1 MRLKQTIFLV
11 LSCCLALGAGVL
23 GFWFGPEVSKYT
35 QNLPEPVLAATAIDQ
50 NSSGIIPTVFAS
62 AEMYK
67 DFFDYPRPTIDPSG
81 TIMSLVL
88 PHHLVAGNYISGVF
102 GTMKNLRPP
111 VVVVIGPNHPQTGGS
126 FILSSKLGWKTEAG
140 VLSVDSPII
149 DSLVDSNLVGI
160 DDAVLTNEH
169 SVGALAPFI
178 KNAWPN
184 TKIVPLIIKNIKNDE
199 LVNGL
204 ASKLY
209 EILPKGSLVI
219 ASVDFSHY
227 LPKTV
232 ANFHD
237 DLSINVLSTGDIGRI
252 KKMEIDSQ
260 NSIRALLTYN
270 SIVGAQKFT
279 LAHHTNSADILKQ
292 NDLVETT
299 SHVMGFF
306 SRENRSEEPIVS
318 LQLFGDMMLERSVE
332 KSFGKSGLDYVF
344 KNLKGQENRFFY
356 GMDLLLANLE
366 GPFAPA
372 RVKTSKS
379 IAFRFNPELGSQ
391 LKRYGFTG
399 FSLANN
405 HTLDMGIKNVDFTRK
420 VLTDNGLAYFGYQTK
435 EGSEYSWV
443 AGEKEGL
450 PEKVA
455 FIGLNNT
462 EHALNMVKVKESIE
476 TSKKEAR
483 YVVVYMHWGNE
494 YQRISNASQ
503 RELGHWFIDNGV
515 TAVIGMH
522 PHVIEEMEIY
532 KGHPIFYSLGNFVFD
547 QYFSKDTQEG
557 VSVGL
562 NLQSGQ
568 VKDVYVFP
576 FYAVKSQDSLMGG
589 KRQADFFNWWN
600 KNSRL
605 DGKSFEN
612 NKLELN

>member
-1 MRLKQTIFLV
+1 MRFKQAAFLI
-11 LSCCLALGAGVL
+11 LSVCLAFGAGAL
-23 GFWFGPEVSKYT
+23 GFWFGPEIGKYT
-35 QNLPEPVLAATAIDQ
+35 KELPEPVLAATVNQ
-50 NSSGIIPTVFAS
+50 NSTDVIPAIFAPE
-62 AEMYK
+62 EMYK
-67 DFFDYPRPTIDPSG
+67 DFFDYPRPTIAPSG

-88 PHHLVAGNYISGVF
+88 PHHLVAGNYMAGVF
-102 GTMKNLRPP
+102 GVMKNLRPP
-111 VVVVIGPNHPQTGGS
+111 VVVVIGPNHFQAGNS
-126 FILSSKLGWKTEAG
+126 FILSSKLGWKTEVG
-140 VLSVDSPII
+140 VLSSNSQII
-149 DSLVDSNLVGI
+149 DSLVSSNLVSL
-160 DDAVLTNEH
+160 DDAALTKEH
-169 SVGALAPFI
+169 SIGALTAFI
-178 KNAWPN
+178 KNTWPS
-184 TKIVPLIIKNIKNDE
+184 TEIVPLIVKNVKNDD
-199 LVNGL
+199 LVDGL

-209 EILPKGSLVI
+209 EVLPMGSLVI

-227 LPKTV
+227 LPKNV

-237 DLSINVLSTGDIGRI
+237 DLSINVLSTGDIGRV

-270 SIVGAQKFT
+270 SIVGAGKFM
-279 LAHHTNSADILKQ
+279 LAHHTNSADILQQ
-292 NDLVETT
+292 NDLAETT

-306 SRENRSEEPIVS
+306 SRENRSEEPAIS
-318 LQLFGDMMLERSVE
+318 LQLFGDMMLERNVE

-356 GMDLLLANLE
+356 GSDLMLANLE
-366 GPFAPA
+366 GAFAPA

-379 IAFRFNPELGSQ
+379 IAFRFNPDLGAQ

-435 EGSEYSWV
+435 EGKEYTWI

-462 EHALNMVKVKESIE
+462 EHPLNMVKVKEAIE
-476 TSKKEAR
+476 VAKKEAR

-494 YQRISNASQ
+494 YQRISSASQ

-522 PHVIEEMEIY
+522 PHVIQEMEIY
-532 KGHPIFYSLGNFVFD
+532 KDHPIFYSLGNFVFD

-557 VSVGL
+557 VSLGL
-562 NLQSGQ
+562 NLQGGQ
-568 VKDVYVFP
+568 VKNVYVFP
-576 FYAVKSQDSLMGG
+576 FYAVKSQNSLMSG
-589 KRQADFFNWWN
+589 KRQTDFFTWWN

-605 DGKSFEN
+605 GGEVFEN